1 MTKAGVLTHVVELH
15 CNEACF
21 NWTLRDAAASSPA
34 YDLFELSELDDRL
47 ESNLEGLRLA
57 GAIGVD
63 AVSASLE
70 EGEPGA
76 SFVAAL
82 LAIERADW
90 TRFAAVLD
98 AAAEEPEASG
108 GVAAA
113 LGFAPPDPLDT
124 VLRGLLGPEAPAA
137 LLRLGVAGYAI
148 ARRSGAEPFLAR
160 AMESSDPTTRAR
172 AYRAMGELKIDSH
185 RAEIDRGLA
194 DDDEAVRYGSAW
206 AGTLLHVEAAR
217 EALEEIARTS
227 ERFGDRA
234 CDLLVRSLE
243 PGRARAFLQSLIGLS
258 PKPPRAAIVGAGA
271 LGDPSFAGWLLSLLS
286 DEELRRP
293 AAWSLATMFN
303 ADVANGLRGRR
314 PKGFVSGP
322 NDDPDDEDVE
332 MDPDEDLPWPDP
344 EKLAA
349 WIRERI
355 PALEPGSRYLLGRPV
370 EPNWLRQVLV
380 QGNQMA
386 RAAAA
391 LELALSRRSEPLYEV
406 RAPAYRQLAELCP

>member
-243 PGRARAFLQSLIGLS
+243 PGRARAARL
-258 PKPPRAAIVGAGA
+258 PPEPDRPLAEAPARRHRRRRRARRPELRGMAVVAPFGRRAAPARRLV
-271 LGDPSFAGWLLSLLS
+271 PS
-286 DEELRRP
+286 DDVQRRRRERAP
-293 AAWSLATMFN
+293 RSEAE
-303 ADVANGLRGRR
+303 GLRLR
-314 PKGFVSGP
+314 P
-322 NDDPDDEDVE
+322 
-332 MDPDEDLPWPDP
+332 
-344 EKLAA
+344 
-349 WIRERI
+349 
-355 PALEPGSRYLLGRPV
+355 
-370 EPNWLRQVLV
+370 Q
-380 QGNQMA
+380 
-386 RAAAA
+386 
-391 LELALSRRSEPLYEV
+391 
-406 RAPAYRQLAELCP
+406 